1 MLCFEHVY
9 VTTRCAVFSSPSAL
23 SHRRLAEMYR
33 DSNDGASPAC
43 ADHARDER
51 TQACQ
56 HARVRSS
63 PRVRM
68 YALSDSLK
76 RQEFHDT
83 HVLVDHGNLLFQQ
96 SDLRGVCTAHLATRS
111 HANINT
117 NLAAAVNQR
126 VWTGFTISG
135 ESASTG
141 AQLVQ

>member
-83 HVLVDHGNLLFQQ
+83 HVLVDHGYFCVSVIRFTWRLRSTSGDSFPRQYQHKSHSCCQ
-96 SDLRGVCTAHLATRS
+96 SKSLNWPC
-111 HANINT
+111 N
-117 NLAAAVNQR
+117 
-126 VWTGFTISG
+126 
-135 ESASTG
+135 
-141 AQLVQ
+141 